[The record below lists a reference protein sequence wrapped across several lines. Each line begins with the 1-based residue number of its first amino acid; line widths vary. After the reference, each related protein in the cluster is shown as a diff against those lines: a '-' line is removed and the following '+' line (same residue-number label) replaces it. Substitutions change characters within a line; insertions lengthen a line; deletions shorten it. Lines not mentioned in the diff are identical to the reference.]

1 MLLCNG
7 TFVSRDTSK
16 TLSLGLL
23 SQDLL
28 RNVMFYILVR
38 LMALCRVEKEN
49 SAARG
54 MAAESGRDV

>member
-16 TLSLGLL
+16 TL